1 MHPAVVG
8 SSALYKSVRFG
19 WFLVLFKY
27 SIFLLIFYLVL
38 SITESEILKSL
49 LFSNY
54 FFSTLSIPI
63 FLKDDF
69 DYTEFHLGQ

>member
-8 SSALYKSVRFG
+8 SSALYESVRSS

-27 SIFLLIFYLVL
+27 SIILLIFYLVL

-54 FFSTLSIPI
+54 FFPTLSIAI